1 MSASHGLHV
10 MQVKVLCKLFDIDVM
25 AQQLDS
31 MESHDGLFSFISC
44 NCCRFLMSNLK
55 GNPQIAEMI
64 RFLIV
69 L

>member
-1 MSASHGLHV
+1 
-10 MQVKVLCKLFDIDVM
+10 M